1 MGKFKHLLIAGLLA
15 LAFSAPATA
24 ATPLDGDAMWV
35 WIVRASQGGDPD
47 RMAAKAAKHNVRTVI
62 IKAADGRLRFPQFSS
77 TLVARLKAHGL
88 RVCAY
93 QRVKGLRPR
102 TEAERLAEAARKGAD
117 CLVIDAE
124 SELEGRYAAAQAYM
138 KRLRARVGPDFPLA
152 LTSFPYVNLH
162 PRFPYSVFLGPGGAQ
177 VNLPQMYW
185 KTIGVSVDRIFTVAY
200 TQNRVYERPIYPLG
214 QVYLN
219 PRGAE
224 VRRFRRLAQA
234 YGAPGVSWWVWQ
246 HARTPQWTALGSAF
260 EPIGS
265 PRITN
270 AYPVL
275 KYRYR
280 SDQVIWAQQHLKAL
294 GLITRVSGRFGSGTR
309 DAVLQLQAD
318 NGLRQTG
325 RIDAAVWQRL
335 LAVEPAPVRWIARQV
350 AIRRQR
356 PCSARA
362 RSISRF
368 WSLALRSR
376 RLSTWSLPFARAIS
390 TFARAPL
397 K

>member
-1 MGKFKHLLIAGLLA
+1 MAALRRGAGLAVMLT
-15 LAFSAPATA
+15 LLSGAPAAA

-35 WIVRASQGGDPD
+35 WIVKSSQGGDPD
-47 RMAAKAAKHNVRTVI
+47 RMAAKAAKHNVKTVI
-62 IKAADGRLRFPQFSS
+62 VKAADGRLRFPQFSS

-102 TEAERLAEAARKGAD
+102 TEADRLAEAVRKGAD

-124 SELEGRYAAAQAYM
+124 SELEGKYPQAQSYM
-138 KRLRARVGPDFPLA
+138 KRLRARVGPDFPIA
-152 LTSFPYVNLH
+152 FTGFPYVNFH

-177 VNLPQMYW
+177 LNLPQMYW

-219 PRGAE
+219 PRNAE

-246 HARTPQWTALGSAF
+246 HAGGRQWTALGSAF

-275 KYRYR
+275 RRGFR

-294 GLITRVSGRFGSGTR
+294 GLLTKVSGRFRSGTAT
-309 DAVLQLQAD
+309 AVMELQRR
-318 NGLRQTG
+318 NGLRETG
-325 RIDAAVWQRL
+325 RIAAAEWKLL
-335 LAVEPAPVRWIARQV
+335 LAVEPAPVRWR
-350 AIRRQR
+350 
-356 PCSARA
+356 
-362 RSISRF
+362 
-368 WSLALRSR
+368 
-376 RLSTWSLPFARAIS
+376 
-390 TFARAPL
+390 
-397 K
+397 